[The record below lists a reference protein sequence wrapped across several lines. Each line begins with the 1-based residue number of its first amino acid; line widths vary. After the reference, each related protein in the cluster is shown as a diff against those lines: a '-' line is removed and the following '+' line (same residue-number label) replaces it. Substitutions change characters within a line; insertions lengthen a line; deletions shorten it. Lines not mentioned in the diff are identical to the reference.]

1 MTRRRAGRGAAA
13 PRDSATVLA
22 DVRRNRVALPAR
34 GVELAVLDWGGDGPL
49 ALLHHAN
56 GFCAAVWAPV
66 AEGLRGHYR
75 VVAFDARGHGDSS
88 KPEDAE
94 AYLWPEF
101 GRDLAALADSLARE
115 CGPVALGLGHS
126 FGGTATLLAAAERPE
141 LFERVVLLDPVLFP
155 RRAYESD
162 PERRARAGG
171 MAEGARRRRH
181 VFPDRAA
188 ARKSWRRRETFAR
201 WDPRALELYLA
212 EGLADRPGGGVELKC
227 PGEVEAAIFER
238 GASVDAIAEAR
249 RLRAPALLLHAR
261 RGAFPL
267 PHFEELARAMADG
280 RVREI
285 DTGHFVPMEA
295 PELVVREAL
304 AFQRSTG

>member
-1 MTRRRAGRGAAA
+1 M
-13 PRDSATVLA
+13 
-22 DVRRNRVALPAR
+22 
-34 GVELAVLDWGGDGPL
+34 LDWGGEGPL

-66 AEGLRGHYR
+66 AEGLRARHR
-75 VVAFDARGHGDSS
+75 VIALDARGHGDSS

-94 AYLWPEF
+94 AYRWPEF
-101 GRDLAALADSLARE
+101 GRDLAALAAVLAEE

-126 FGGTATLLAAAERPE
+126 FGGTATLLAAVEHPE
-141 LFERVVLLDPVLFP
+141 LFERVMLLDPVVFP

-188 ARKSWRRRETFAR
+188 ARRSWRRRDAFAR

-212 EGLADRPGGGVELKC
+212 EGLAERLGGGVELKC
-227 PGEVEAAIFER
+227 AGEVEAAIFER
-238 GASVDAIAEAR
+238 GASVDAMAEAR
-249 RLRAPALLLHAR
+249 RLRVPALVLAAR
-261 RGAFPL
+261 RGAFP
-267 PHFEELARAMADG
+267 PSHFEELARAMPDG
-280 RVREI
+280 RVREV

-295 PELVVREAL
+295 PELVVRAAL
-304 AFQRSTG
+304 AFSARPGSPDAPSPRSPRPATRPS

>member
-1 MTRRRAGRGAAA
+1 
-13 PRDSATVLA
+13 VLA
-22 DVRRNRVALPAR
+22 DVRRRRIPLPAR
-34 GVELAVLDWGGDGPL
+34 GVELAVLDWGGEGPL

-56 GFCAAVWAPV
+56 GFCAAVWGPV
-66 AEGLRGHYR
+66 AEGLRRSFR

-94 AYLWPEF
+94 AYRWPEF
-101 GRDLAALADSLARE
+101 GRDLAALAATLAAE
-115 CGPVALGLGHS
+115 SGPVALGLGHS
-126 FGGTATLLAAAERPE
+126 FGGTATLLAAVERPD
-141 LFERVVLLDPVLFP
+141 LFERLVLVDPVVFP
-155 RRAYESD
+155 RRAFESD

-188 ARKSWRRRETFAR
+188 ARASWRRREAFAH

-238 GASVDAIAEAR
+238 GASVDAMAEAR
-249 RLRAPALLLHAR
+249 RLRVPTLVLAAR
-261 RGAFPL
+261 RGSFPRA
-267 PHFEELARAMADG
+267 HFEELARGMSDG
-280 RVREI
+280 RVREV

-295 PELVVREAL
+295 PGLVVREAL
-304 AFQRSTG
+304 AFSARRGSRAAPSPKSPPPARRPS